1 MTAFCYSGTIQDV
14 KSNIA
19 LKLDVKLTEGEPKAS
34 ALVSPRMHQHSDDT
48 VLQQG
53 IAMLMFEAARYAAL
67 YDMLRRPTLA
77 GVRVPAKLLHHVYE
91 CNCCQVAFQLG
102 PRLYG
107 ASCMGKSPSSSLPLT
122 LYPSIPPLRLK
133 LLFSTAILKGH
144 VA

>member
-34 ALVSPRMHQHSDDT
+34 ALVSPHMHQHSDDT

-67 YDMLRRPTLA
+67 YDMLRCTLA
-77 GVRVPAKLLHHVYE
+77 GVHVPAKLLHHVYE
-91 CNCCQVAFQLG
+91 RNCCQVAFQLG
-102 PRLYG
+102 PRHYD
-107 ASCMGKSPSSSLPLT
+107 ASCTSNSPSSSLPLP

-133 LLFSTAILKGH
+133 LLFSTVILKGH